1 MFLEQVLVQ
10 GFKSYSLETEMNF
23 NPGIGVVIGNNGV
36 GKSNILDA
44 IAWGLGENDLD
55 RLRCYDTQDLFFS
68 GSKNCK
74 PAQVAKVALTLSH
87 GPAKTDGRV
96 HLERRLSRAGE
107 DNYLAEQ
114 KPMSRAEY
122 LQRLMDLGLVDIL
135 KTLIRQE
142 QLNDWLRFDSA
153 ERLRNVLAFLGNR
166 VEPSRLDE
174 FVRDW
179 DKAFKHYFTT
189 LLPEGY
195 CRLYLEDS
203 NGAKGLEIEICF
215 PDKGVK
221 KSRLLSGG
229 ERTVTS
235 LAAKLALFDQLQ
247 SPAYFLDEVE
257 PSLDYVNHKRMQDFL
272 RDIAT
277 RKQLIMITHLRSTIE
292 LANTLHGVRTRRDG
306 TSFMKFY
313 FVMDKR
319 LLRLYSGVA
328 RPGS

>member
-1 MFLEQVLVQ
+1 MYLEQLWVE

-23 NPGIGVVIGNNGV
+23 NPGIGVVMGNNGV

-44 IAWGLGENDLD
+44 ITWGLGENDLE
-55 RLRCYDTQDLFFS
+55 RLRCYDTKDLFFS
-68 GSKNCK
+68 GSKDSQA
-74 PAQVAKVALTLSH
+74 AQVARVALTLSH
-87 GPAKTDGRV
+87 GPAKDDVRV

-107 DNYLAEQ
+107 DNYLADQ
-114 KPMSRAEY
+114 KPVSRAEY
-122 LQRLMDLGLVDIL
+122 RQRLEDLGLVDTL

-142 QLNDWLRFDSA
+142 QLNDWLRLDSA
-153 ERLRNVLAFLGNR
+153 ERLRNVLAFLGNGSAPPR
-166 VEPSRLDE
+166 VDE

-179 DKAFKHYFTT
+179 DKAFKHYFTI
-189 LLPEGY
+189 LLPEGD
-195 CRLYLEDS
+195 CRLYLDNS
-203 NGAKGLEIEICF
+203 NGAQGLEIEIRF

-221 KSRLLSGG
+221 KSKLLSGG

-272 RDIAT
+272 KDLAT

-292 LANTLHGVRTRRDG
+292 LANTLHGVRVRRDG
-306 TSFMKFY
+306 SSFMKFY

-319 LLRLYSGVA
+319 LLRLYKCC
-328 RPGS
+328 